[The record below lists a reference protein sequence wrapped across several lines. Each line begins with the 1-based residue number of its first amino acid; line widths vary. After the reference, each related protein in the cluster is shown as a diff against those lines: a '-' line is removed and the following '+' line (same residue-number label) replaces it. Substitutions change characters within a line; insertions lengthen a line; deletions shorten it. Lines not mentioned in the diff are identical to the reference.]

1 MMTTI
6 TMMRSENSHR
16 SETRQ
21 RSENSQRGEKVEVVK
36 ISPPKSENK
45 QKK

>member
-1 MMTTI
+1 
-6 TMMRSENSHR
+6 MMRSENSHR

-21 RSENSQRGEKVEVVK
+21 RSENSQRGEKVKEVK